1 MHTPTS
7 PASHTA
13 ILFPTDPA
21 PAYWPTLTNATQ
33 PAPRHWL
40 LDAPGLAAPAA
51 DDGARAAADLRRVR
65 RMVAELVAIEGVR
78 A

>member
-1 MHTPTS
+1 MHTLPTS
-7 PASHTA
+7 PASHTRA
-13 ILFPTDPA
+13 LWPTDPA

-40 LDAPGLAAPAA
+40 IDAAPPAA

-65 RMVAELVAIEGVR
+65 RMVAELVAIEGVGK
-78 A
+78 

>member
-1 MHTPTS
+1 MHTPALPTS
-7 PASHTA
+7 PASHTRA
-13 ILFPTDPA
+13 LWPTDPA

-33 PAPRHWL
+33 PAPRYWL
-40 LDAPGLAAPAA
+40 IDAAAAS
-51 DDGARAAADLRRVR
+51 DDGARVAADLRYTR